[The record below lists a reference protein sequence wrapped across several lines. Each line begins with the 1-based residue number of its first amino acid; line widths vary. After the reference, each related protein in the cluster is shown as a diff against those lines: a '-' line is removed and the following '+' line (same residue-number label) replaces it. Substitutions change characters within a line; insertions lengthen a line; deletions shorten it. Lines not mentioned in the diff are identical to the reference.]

1 MGCGIGET
9 YAALNI
15 EEDNSKILI
24 GIDNDFNS
32 LNQGKSTIIKLIFYM
47 NKMKNYL

>member
-32 LNQGKSTIIKLIFYM
+32 LNQGKKHYNKIDFYM
-47 NKMKNYL
+47 NKVKNYL